1 MRFGGIFSANGQLTA
16 NTSAFKSPAILG
28 AQHNQMATGNL
39 PFQMPMAEWGEGTKH
54 VIHMPTSATHSYY
67 TIGVVSQLI
76 QEISS
81 IS

>member
-39 PFQMPMAEWGEGTKH
+39 PFPNADGRMGGPSM
-54 VIHMPTSATHSYY
+54 
-67 TIGVVSQLI
+67 
-76 QEISS
+76 
-81 IS
+81 